1 MCFADLLL
9 SWAKLGMMRVAKYEK
24 EVLEVLDNKVF
35 VTVEDISAAC
45 HDMPMPSVYSRVNKL
60 LKEGKLSV
68 IGKGKY
74 VSAPK
79 TSFHTIVTPWMLEVN
94 EYLIGACEGIN
105 HCITEKEGNLFVQVG
120 KSDMAEVE
128 SALQKKY
135 STVIRKE
142 SFNHFPLILEGYI
155 VLERLV
161 SESPIVDENG
171 IAVPSLEKTMVDR
184 ISDGDKTIDRI
195 TLQKAAEAYPLNIDS
210 MIRYAARRGVKEE
223 VSALVAAL
231 DSSRLEMMS
240 KVQKYLSTIPVDKAW
255 VFGSFARG
263 EETSRS
269 DLDLLVDYTA
279 GSNLSLL
286 DVIRF
291 KQQLESIIGREVDLI
306 QNGCLKPF
314 AATSAEKD
322 KYLIYQRYG
331 RKA

>member
-1 MCFADLLL
+1 
-9 SWAKLGMMRVAKYEK
+9 
-24 EVLEVLDNKVF
+24 
-35 VTVEDISAAC
+35 
-45 HDMPMPSVYSRVNKL
+45 
-60 LKEGKLSV
+60 
-68 IGKGKY
+68 
-74 VSAPK
+74 
-79 TSFHTIVTPWMLEVN
+79 
-94 EYLIGACEGIN
+94 
-105 HCITEKEGNLFVQVG
+105 
-120 KSDMAEVE
+120 
-128 SALQKKY
+128 
-135 STVIRKE
+135 
-142 SFNHFPLILEGYI
+142 
-155 VLERLV
+155 
-161 SESPIVDENG
+161 
-171 IAVPSLEKTMVDR
+171 
-184 ISDGDKTIDRI
+184 
-195 TLQKAAEAYPLNIDS
+195 

-306 QNGCLKPF
+306 QNGYLKPF
-314 AATSAEKD
+314 AAASAEKD
-322 KYLIYQRYG
+322 KYLIYERYG